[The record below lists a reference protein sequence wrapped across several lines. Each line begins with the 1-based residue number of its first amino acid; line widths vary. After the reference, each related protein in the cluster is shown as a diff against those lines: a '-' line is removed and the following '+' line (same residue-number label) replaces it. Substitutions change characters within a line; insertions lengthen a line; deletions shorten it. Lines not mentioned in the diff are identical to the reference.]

1 MKQGLIFSDGYNF
14 NGDELNYLNLDDDS
28 KKTYN
33 YGWPEV
39 SVGED
44 DNSVKV
50 IKNNS
55 KFKFKKNHLKFGYE
69 GRLFLLCHQY

>member
-1 MKQGLIFSDGYNF
+1 MMIV
-14 NGDELNYLNLDDDS
+14 
-28 KKTYN
+28 KTYN

-50 IKNNS
+50 IKIIQNS
-55 KFKFKKNHLKFGYE
+55 NLKII
-69 GRLFLLCHQY
+69 